1 MYLIDYV
8 GKEICVRCP
17 RFQKCG
23 DGIEIKKKGGIHVSE
38 DKDLGVI
45 RIANDVVA
53 VIASIVA
60 TEIDGIASMSGGIV
74 EGLAKKVSGKNAQK
88 GIQVAVGEVEA
99 VIDLRVIV
107 YFGEKIDEVCK
118 ILQRKVKEAVESMTG
133 LHVLEVNVKVEG
145 VEFK

>member
-1 MYLIDYV
+1 MYLIDYG

-74 EGLAKKVSGKNAQK
+74 EGLAKKSVW
-88 GIQVAVGEVEA
+88 
-99 VIDLRVIV
+99 
-107 YFGEKIDEVCK
+107 
-118 ILQRKVKEAVESMTG
+118 KERTERDSSCG
-133 LHVLEVNVKVEG
+133 RRGGSSN
-145 VEFK
+145 